1 MERGLDKADIKL
13 IGPGDLTDDEALSN
27 MGDAMLGAVTAHFY
41 SAAHPSAMNKA
52 FTDEYQKANHARAN
66 FMAAS
71 GYDGM
76 QLIYEALKK
85 TGGSTDG
92 KALISAMVRAKP
104 HRTALR
110 EAARPNS
117 F

>member
-1 MERGLDKADIKL
+1 
-13 IGPGDLTDDEALSN
+13 
-27 MGDAMLGAVTAHFY
+27 
-41 SAAHPSAMNKA
+41 MNKA

-85 TGGSTDG
+85 TGGST
-92 KALISAMVRAKP
+92 
-104 HRTALR
+104 
-110 EAARPNS
+110 EARP
-117 F
+117 